1 MHRSYRKKS
10 MRRRSPKRS
19 TRRSPKRSTRRSPKR
34 SPKMAVHQRY
44 FPKMEISSSD
54 LLMLPSQGILGSLKN
69 VASKAQ
75 SGYNKAVET
84 KQKAEAVAKKALE
97 KGKQLEAQATALAE
111 KAEKTG
117 KELQQKAEKIQ
128 QQAEQAKQQY
138 EEAKASVQA
147 VGQSLTTPPPSS
159 TPVEVAKEVVS
170 ATAPT
175 QSLRRHKYY

>member
-1 MHRSYRKKS
+1 MRRSYRKNRS
-10 MRRRSPKRS
+10 TRRSPKRS
-19 TRRSPKRSTRRSPKR
+19 TRRSPKRSTRRSPM
-34 SPKMAVHQRY
+34 MALHTRY

-54 LLMLPSQGILGSLKN
+54 LLMLPTQGILGSLKN
-69 VASKAQ
+69 VAAKAKT
-75 SGYNKAVET
+75 GYNKAAET

-117 KELQQKAEKIQ
+117 KELQEKAEKIQ

-147 VGQSLTTPPPSS
+147 VGQSLKTPPPSS

-175 QSLRRHKYY
+175 QYLRRHKYY